1 MEDFVADQ
9 VAMQEAVLDRVA
21 QGSTDDLVTAFE
33 ETEEERAQRLL
44 RREKTTRFLKHKIAK
59 TRIKRSIIGGIEYV
73 DSDSEAEAADD
84 SGRASSP
91 AGTSAASLQSAD
103 DASMPSVD
111 SDYLDA
117 MSEMQD
123 DGAFASTCPPDDDY
137 MDAVSDTFA
146 DDPDSDETFH
156 VRPGLAQRI
165 RQAIK
170 DRVAAA
176 AERMG
181 TASRA
186 FAAKLNGVHLL
197 PKGLMK
203 SRKVLLAQK
212 RTEIEKVKDIERRLQ
227 QMKNTSTMSALTL
240 RVVCFV

>member
-117 MSEMQD
+117 VSEMQD
-123 DGAFASTCPPDDDY
+123 DGADY

-146 DDPDSDETFH
+146 DDPDDDKYKQD
-156 VRPGLAQRI
+156 RPRLAERI
-165 RQAIK
+165 QQAIK